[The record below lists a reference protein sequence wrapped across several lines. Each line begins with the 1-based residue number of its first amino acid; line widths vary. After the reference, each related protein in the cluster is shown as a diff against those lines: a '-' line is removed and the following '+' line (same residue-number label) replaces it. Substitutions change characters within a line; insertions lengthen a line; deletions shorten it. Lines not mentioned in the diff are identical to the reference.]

1 MYEYILTNGKMN
13 IDTKP
18 FCKELSEVKIET
30 LSHTV
35 DCVHMRST
43 YPNGFIYESL
53 TYADKIIFRTNRE
66 LRDNGDGT
74 FTVLDK

>member
-1 MYEYILTNGKMN
+1 MYEYILTDGKMS

-18 FCKELSEVKIET
+18 FCTKLSEVKTET
-30 LSHTV
+30 LSHTA
-35 DCVHMRST
+35 DCIHLRST

-53 TYADKIIFRTNRE
+53 TYADKIIFKTNRE